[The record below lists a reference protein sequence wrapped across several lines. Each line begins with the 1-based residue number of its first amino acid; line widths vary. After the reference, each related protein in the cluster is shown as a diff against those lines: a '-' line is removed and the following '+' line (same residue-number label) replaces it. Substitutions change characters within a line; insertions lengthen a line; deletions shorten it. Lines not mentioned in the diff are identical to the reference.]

1 MRRGV
6 YIKKLESKM
15 KGIRGEVLGDAY
27 WVGGEGRF
35 VGCGGVGGVGWGW
48 SCLFCIQCT
57 RDSSSPPQCEHW
69 ASLARAAAIKYRIS
83 IHFITF
89 HRAAPLLHSV
99 LIALDHISW

>member
-1 MRRGV
+1 MGV
-6 YIKKLESKM
+6 ELPILHSVHPRYQLP
-15 KGIRGEVLGDAY
+15 
-27 WVGGEGRF
+27 
-35 VGCGGVGGVGWGW
+35 
-48 SCLFCIQCT
+48 
-57 RDSSSPPQCEHW
+57 PPQCEHW